1 MPRAV
6 DHEGWSYAHGLKL
19 LDHENTDFYP
29 CDPSQ
34 VHLPSLLS
42 MRRTEQHRERPL
54 DKLSGTV
61 VKAAGI
67 RLGSNLNSG
76 GWGTVYLGRLTASSQ
91 PPGLLE
97 PPSPESKIKRF
108 VHRSLFRQSRLFAVK
123 VLQTADSGRDKGMQD
138 EEARL
143 HFLASSN
150 HHPGIVKLHQVVRE
164 AKFTYFILVCLDSGN
179 RQSAFLTASTG
190 LLSWG

>member
-1 MPRAV
+1 MRALISIPAT
-6 DHEGWSYAHGLKL
+6 HRRS
-19 LDHENTDFYP
+19 TDQP
-29 CDPSQ
+29 
-34 VHLPSLLS
+34 
-42 MRRTEQHRERPL
+42 MRRTEEQLRERPL

-76 GWGTVYLGRLTASSQ
+76 GWGTVYLGRLKESSQ
-91 PPGLLE
+91 SPGLSE

-108 VHRSLFRQSRLFAVK
+108 VHRSLFRQSARLFAVK
-123 VLQTADSGRDKGMQD
+123 VLQTADSGRDKDMQD

-164 AKFTYFILVCLDSGN
+164 AKFTYFILVRLDSGN
-179 RQSAFLTASTG
+179 QQFAFLI
-190 LLSWG
+190 